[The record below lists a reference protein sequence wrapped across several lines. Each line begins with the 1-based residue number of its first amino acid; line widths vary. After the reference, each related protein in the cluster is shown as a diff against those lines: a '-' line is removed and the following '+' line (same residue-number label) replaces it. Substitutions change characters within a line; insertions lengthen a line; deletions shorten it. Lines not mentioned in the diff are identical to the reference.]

1 MLMYRQAI
9 AKKKKGALLGSV
21 VIVLFMIATFAI
33 AMKYTIGWV
42 LFGFCALFA
51 VLMISSLIHIS
62 RSIRQMEQDYPG
74 SLELDVDNCDPDDQ
88 VAGKYFFL
96 PPHLVDPFNARMIK
110 YDDIRSVKSIK
121 TKSDRHDVAASR
133 DGRTVNIVTKNMAG
147 SAMPIIF
154 NDFGSGMARI
164 DDETIANYEKFMS
177 LLGAHLGEDADIT
190 EKQL

>member
-1 MLMYRQAI
+1 MYREAI
-9 AKKKKGALLGSV
+9 AKKKKGAVIGSV
-21 VIVLFMIATFAI
+21 IICIFMIVTLFI
-33 AMKYTIGWV
+33 ALKYPAAWA

-51 VLMISSLIHIS
+51 VLMILSVIQIS
-62 RSIRQMEQDYPG
+62 RNIKKMEQSYPG
-74 SLELDVDNCDPDDQ
+74 SLELEVDNCPPDDQ

-96 PPHLVDPFNARMIK
+96 PTHLVDPFNARMIK

-147 SAMPIIF
+147 SEMPIIF

-177 LLGAHLGEDADIT
+177 LLGAHLGEDVDIT